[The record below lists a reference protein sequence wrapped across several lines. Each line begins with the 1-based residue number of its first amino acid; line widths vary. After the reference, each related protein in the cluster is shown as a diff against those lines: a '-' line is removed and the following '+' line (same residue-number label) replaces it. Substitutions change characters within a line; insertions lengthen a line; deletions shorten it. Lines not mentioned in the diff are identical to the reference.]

1 MKFINHKLKL
11 RIISLIYLIF
21 VLAILSCSKESNS
34 PILESFP
41 PRELTVLVGAGEKTA
56 AINAFFPQRLV
67 IRAGD
72 TVSWKMNTS
81 GDPHSIIFSDQPR
94 VDDVIP
100 VPTENSGDVLRAS
113 APIASMLNPK
123 VLYPSSSENDKTQ
136 VWRGSGFIN
145 SGIMF
150 PKVQL
155 PPKFPLIETFSLK
168 FDRPGLYPYV
178 CGIHDFHQG
187 IIKVESSTEKDV
199 PEQTEI
205 NKIAMKEIEPL
216 KEITDGLH
224 FLQTSDKILDRE
236 FGSNDTNI
244 YIVASGMGPPNAEL
258 TEFFPENLSI
268 SKGDT
273 VVWVSSRWHSIVFN
287 PDGSFPPMYTPQ
299 KDNSGEVQMIINP
312 VVTQPIQAGK
322 PFLGSGV
329 YSSGLMGYGQ
339 RPGGV
344 GYSLTFEVEGVFKY
358 MCPIHPGMT
367 GRIEVRSTK

>member
-1 MKFINHKLKL
+1 M
-11 RIISLIYLIF
+11 
-21 VLAILSCSKESNS
+21 AILSCSKESTS

-100 VPTENSGDVLRAS
+100 VPTENSGDVLRSS

-187 IIKVESSTEKDV
+187 IIKVESSTEKDL
-199 PEQTEI
+199 PEQAEI